1 MRGND
6 KDDVWGRVKIGIAES
21 DESYLRRRAVEE
33 RAKALDALHPKV
45 RQVHFDLAARYE
57 DLARAIETFDRH
69 LGNRLDAVA

>member
-1 MRGND
+1 MQGYYQ
-6 KDDVWGRVKIGIAES
+6 KDAWSRLKIGIAES

-45 RQVHFDLAARYE
+45 RQVHLDMAARYD

-69 LGNRLDAVA
+69 LGHRLDAVA